1 MNKPTAIQMTNRK
14 KIEAALKHIER
25 GLASNDRAAFLL
37 EEVGLEPQALVLD
50 GAAEPILALRDIL
63 GALLVLALIIF
74 CVRLVAFTS

>member
-1 MNKPTAIQMTNRK
+1 MKKPTAIQMTNRK

-50 GAAEPILALRDIL
+50 GAAEPILALRDML
-63 GALLVLALIIF
+63 GEL
-74 CVRLVAFTS
+74 